1 MMKVIQLLREILA
14 LLKQIAEN
22 TTPAAAPSSKTT
34 AKK

>member
-22 TTPAAAPSSKTT
+22 TTPAAASGSKTT